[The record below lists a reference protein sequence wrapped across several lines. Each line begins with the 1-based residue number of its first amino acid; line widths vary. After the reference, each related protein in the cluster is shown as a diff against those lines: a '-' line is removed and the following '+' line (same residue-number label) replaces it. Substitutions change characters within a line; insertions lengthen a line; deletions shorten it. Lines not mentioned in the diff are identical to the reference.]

1 MSSDGPQAKPDH
13 LIVTAISAKDGVSTI
28 ERWQLAS
35 PFQTSS
41 EAGISGVSLAQLGQ
55 AGNASYA
62 VIPPHFE
69 GGLHNA
75 PAVQYVAFLAGEAI
89 ITVPETGQSV
99 RIKGGKDGLI
109 IAADTVDVSRKGH
122 DTRYPSEEETVAVVI
137 PVADGKVP
145 EHVVVDAEAGADEDP
160 IE

>member
-1 MSSDGPQAKPDH
+1 MSNGAPQTQPDY
-13 LIVTAISAKDGVSTI
+13 LTVTAISAKDGVSTI
-28 ERWQLAS
+28 ERWQLVA
-35 PFQTSS
+35 PFKTSS
-41 EAGISGVSLAQLGQ
+41 EAGVFGVSFAQLGQ
-55 AGNASYA
+55 AGKASYA

-109 IAADTVDVSRKGH
+109 IAADTADVSRKGH
-122 DTRYPSEEETVAVVI
+122 DTRYPSGKQTVAVVI
-137 PVADGKVP
+137 PLADGKVP
-145 EHVVVDAEAGADEDP
+145 EHIVLDAEASTS
-160 IE
+160 